1 MGMSNEITHN
11 FQNNFKK
18 DNFFMASFSLR
29 KDGMRRIK
37 NPVCGDGKREFF
49 FYCRAQARAQGD
61 APARGETGRKEDE
74 RGERKGRETAAANS
88 DSSIK
93 GRTGRKKPAGKGARK
108 KARSAERALRIV
120 FKFRF
125 YAIAAS
131 FLASL
136 DFLLAALFLWK
147 SPSDA
152 APSMAETAAA

>member
-29 KDGMRRIK
+29 KDGTRRIK
-37 NPVCGDGKREFF
+37 KSRLRRREKGVFLLLSRAGKRVGK
-49 FYCRAQARAQGD
+49 RTKG
-61 APARGETGRKEDE
+61 E
-74 RGERKGRETAAANS
+74 RGKEERPPRRTAIL
-88 DSSIK
+88 SIK